1 MNENALTTIRAEMP
15 AYLSVDVETAGP
27 TPDQFALLS
36 IGACTICQPRQ
47 TFYVELQPD
56 RESFDP
62 QAMAIHG
69 LDLDALR
76 RNGLPPDRALLKFE
90 EWVQQVVPP
99 PHKPIFVAFNAPF
112 DWMFVHTYF
121 MRYLKRNPFG
131 HKALDIKAFYMGL
144 SGQPWE
150 KTTGS
155 HLHRLFRQADGL
167 THNALQDALDQ
178 AILFENMLAMLE
190 RDKPNSFPVRE
201 VSDE

>member
-1 MNENALTTIRAEMP
+1 MHPSALPAIRAEMP
-15 AYLSVDVETAGP
+15 AYISVDVETAGP

-47 TFYVELQPD
+47 TFYMDLQPD
-56 RESFDP
+56 RDAVDP
-62 QAMAIHG
+62 QAVAVHG
-69 LDLDALR
+69 LSMEALR
-76 RNGLPPDRALLKFE
+76 KNGTPPEQALLNFE
-90 EWVQQVVPP
+90 TWVHRVVPP

-121 MRYLKRNPFG
+121 IRYLGRNPFG

-150 KTTGS
+150 NTTGS
-155 HLHRLFRQADGL
+155 RLHRLFRQADGL

-190 RDKPNSFPVRE
+190 RDPSNPVSAKE
-201 VSDE
+201 

>member
-1 MNENALTTIRAEMP
+1 MGDTALPDIQAEMP
-15 AYLSVDVETAGP
+15 AYISVDVETAGP

-36 IGACTICQPRQ
+36 IGACTISQPRQ

-56 RESFDP
+56 RELFDP

-69 LDLDALR
+69 LSLEALHR
-76 RNGLPPDRALLKFE
+76 TGTPPQQALLKFE
-90 EWVQQVVPP
+90 AWVHQVVLP

-121 MRYLKRNPFG
+121 LRYLKRNPFG

-150 KTTGS
+150 KTSGS
-155 HLHRLFRQADGL
+155 HLHRLFRQAEGL

-190 RDKPNSFPVRE
+190 RDKPNFFPVWE

>member
-1 MNENALTTIRAEMP
+1 MNSQSLSDIRAEMP
-15 AYLSVDVETAGP
+15 AYISVDVETAGP

-36 IGACTICQPRQ
+36 IGACTVLHPRQ

-56 RESFDP
+56 RDAIDP
-62 QAMAIHG
+62 QAAAVHG
-69 LDLDALR
+69 LSLETLR
-76 RNGLPPDRALLKFE
+76 QNGLPPEQALLKFE
-90 EWVQQVVPP
+90 AWLQQVVPP
-99 PHKPIFVAFNAPF
+99 AHKPIFVAFNAPF

-121 MRYLKRNPFG
+121 IRYLGRNPFG

-150 KTTGS
+150 KTSGS

-178 AILFENMLAMLE
+178 ATLFENMLALLE
-190 RDKPNSFPVRE
+190 RDQSNPVSAKE
-201 VSDE
+201 